1 MKKNIKIWCMLVIFI
16 LNIILAVIPSNNAW
30 AMKKNQYSI
39 IRVDEGIKYLSVYND
54 NILLI
59 NNEGQAILRK
69 DEIDI
74 KIQGNNFRMLAK
86 NLIINDENKIY
97 DVFNEEFLDEET
109 IDKFEDIIIESK
121 NIFVTGA
128 GRSGLAAKAFAM
140 RLMHLGLSAYVVGET
155 ISPAI
160 YEDDCII
167 AISGSGETNT
177 IVSAAKIAKNRGSKV
192 LAVTSYPESTLGK
205 LSDAYVFVKGRTK
218 KEVDDEN
225 YMKRQIHGNYTSL
238 TPLGTAFELT
248 TLVFLDAIVSELM
261 EKMQQTES
269 DLKARHTVLE

>member
-1 MKKNIKIWCMLVIFI
+1 MIYELDKMEIMKTSIRAI
-16 LNIILAVIPSNNAW
+16 L
-30 AMKKNQYSI
+30 
-39 IRVDEGIKYLSVYND
+39 D
-54 NILLI
+54 NI
-59 NNEGQAILRK
+59 ESA
-69 DEIDI
+69 
-74 KIQGNNFRMLAK
+74 
-86 NLIINDENKIY
+86 
-97 DVFNEEFLDEET
+97 EEFLDRES
-109 IDKFEDIIIESK
+109 IDKFESVIINSK

-160 YEDDCII
+160 YADDCIV

-177 IVSAAKIAKNRGSKV
+177 IVSAANIAKNRGSKV
-192 LAVTSYPESTLGK
+192 LALTSYPESTLGQ
-205 LSDAYVFVKGRTK
+205 LCDCFILVKGRTK

>member
-1 MKKNIKIWCMLVIFI
+1 MKTSIKAILDNIK
-16 LNIILAVIPSNNAW
+16 NA
-30 AMKKNQYSI
+30 
-39 IRVDEGIKYLSVYND
+39 
-54 NILLI
+54 
-59 NNEGQAILRK
+59 
-69 DEIDI
+69 
-74 KIQGNNFRMLAK
+74 
-86 NLIINDENKIY
+86 
-97 DVFNEEFLDEET
+97 EEFLDEDE
-109 IDKFEDIIIESK
+109 IEKFENIIIESK

-177 IVSAAKIAKNRGSKV
+177 IVSAARIAKNRGSKV
-192 LAVTSYPESTLGK
+192 LALTSYPESSLGQ
-205 LSDAYVFVKGRTK
+205 LADSYILVKGRTK

-225 YMKRQIHGNYTSL
+225 YIKRQIHGNYTSL

-261 EKMQQTES
+261 EKMHQTES

>member
-1 MKKNIKIWCMLVIFI
+1 MEIMKTSIKAI
-16 LNIILAVIPSNNAW
+16 L
-30 AMKKNQYSI
+30 
-39 IRVDEGIKYLSVYND
+39 D
-54 NILLI
+54 NI
-59 NNEGQAILRK
+59 ESAQ
-69 DEIDI
+69 D
-74 KIQGNNFRMLAK
+74 
-86 NLIINDENKIY
+86 
-97 DVFNEEFLDEET
+97 FLDEDS
-109 IDKFEDIIIESK
+109 IDKFEDIIIGAR

-160 YEDDCII
+160 YADDVIV

-192 LAVTSYPESTLGK
+192 LALTSYPDSTLGQ
-205 LSDAYVFVKGRTK
+205 LADTFILVKGRTK

-261 EKMQQTES
+261 EKMHQTES

>member
-1 MKKNIKIWCMLVIFI
+1 MKTSIK
-16 LNIILAVIPSNNAW
+16 
-30 AMKKNQYSI
+30 
-39 IRVDEGIKYLSVYND
+39 
-54 NILLI
+54 
-59 NNEGQAILRK
+59 AIL
-69 DEIDI
+69 
-74 KIQGNNFRMLAK
+74 
-86 NLIINDENKIY
+86 ENI
-97 DVFNEEFLDEET
+97 ESAQEFLDEKTVDE
-109 IDKFEDIIIESK
+109 FENIIISSN

-140 RLMHLGLSAYVVGET
+140 RLMHLGLSSYVVGET

-160 YEDDCII
+160 NDGDCIV

-177 IVSAAKIAKNRGSKV
+177 IVSAAKIAKTRGSKV
-192 LAVTSYPESTLGK
+192 LAVTSYPESTLGQ
-205 LSDAYVFVKGRTK
+205 LADGYLFVKGRTK

-248 TLVFLDAIVSELM
+248 TLVFLDAVVSELM
-261 EKMQQTES
+261 EKMEQTES

>member
-1 MKKNIKIWCMLVIFI
+1 MKTSIKAI
-16 LNIILAVIPSNNAW
+16 LN
-30 AMKKNQYSI
+30 
-39 IRVDEGIKYLSVYND
+39 
-54 NILLI
+54 NI
-59 NNEGQAILRK
+59 ESA
-69 DEIDI
+69 
-74 KIQGNNFRMLAK
+74 
-86 NLIINDENKIY
+86 
-97 DVFNEEFLDEET
+97 EEYLDEKA
-109 IDKFEDIIIESK
+109 IDEFENIIIGAK

-192 LAVTSYPESTLGK
+192 LALTSYPESSLGQ
-205 LSDAYVFVKGRTK
+205 LADSYILVKGRTK

-225 YMKRQIHGNYTSL
+225 YIKRQIHGNYTSL

>member
-1 MKKNIKIWCMLVIFI
+1 MEIMKTSIKAILDNIKS
-16 LNIILAVIPSNNAW
+16 A
-30 AMKKNQYSI
+30 
-39 IRVDEGIKYLSVYND
+39 
-54 NILLI
+54 
-59 NNEGQAILRK
+59 
-69 DEIDI
+69 
-74 KIQGNNFRMLAK
+74 
-86 NLIINDENKIY
+86 EN
-97 DVFNEEFLDEET
+97 FLDEEA
-109 IDKFEDIIIESK
+109 INKFEDIIIGSN

-160 YEDDCII
+160 NRDDCIV

-177 IVSAAKIAKNRGSKV
+177 IVSAAKIAKTRGSKV
-192 LAVTSYPESTLGK
+192 LALTSYPDSTLGQ
-205 LSDAYVFVKGRTK
+205 LADSYILVKGRTK

-261 EKMQQTES
+261 EKMEQTES

>member
-1 MKKNIKIWCMLVIFI
+1 MIYGLDKMEIMKTSIKAI
-16 LNIILAVIPSNNAW
+16 LN
-30 AMKKNQYSI
+30 
-39 IRVDEGIKYLSVYND
+39 
-54 NILLI
+54 NI
-59 NNEGQAILRK
+59 ERAQ
-69 DEIDI
+69 E
-74 KIQGNNFRMLAK
+74 
-86 NLIINDENKIY
+86 Y
-97 DVFNEEFLDEET
+97 LDEDVVNE
-109 IDKFEDIIIESK
+109 FEEIIMESK

-160 YEDDCII
+160 HADDCII

-177 IVSAAKIAKNRGSKV
+177 IVSAASIAKNRGSKV
-192 LAVTSYPESTLGK
+192 LAVTSYPDSSLGQ
-205 LSDAYVFVKGRTK
+205 LADGYILVKGRTQ
-218 KEVDDEN
+218 KEDDDEN

-261 EKMQQTES
+261 EKMHQTES
-269 DLKARHTVLE
+269 DLKSRHTVLE

>member
-1 MKKNIKIWCMLVIFI
+1 MEIMKTSIKAI
-16 LNIILAVIPSNNAW
+16 LNNIVDAE
-30 AMKKNQYSI
+30 QYL
-39 IRVDEGIKYLSVYND
+39 DKD
-54 NILLI
+54 AI
-59 NNEGQAILRK
+59 NS
-69 DEIDI
+69 
-74 KIQGNNFRMLAK
+74 
-86 NLIINDENKIY
+86 
-97 DVFNEEFLDEET
+97 
-109 IDKFEDIIIESK
+109 FEDTIIAAN

-155 ISPAI
+155 LSPAI
-160 YEDDCII
+160 NEGDCIV

-177 IVSAAKIAKNRGSKV
+177 IVSAAKIAKSRGSKV
-192 LAVTSYPESTLGK
+192 LSLTSYPDSTLGQ
-205 LSDAYVFVKGRTK
+205 LSDSFILVKGRTK

>member
-1 MKKNIKIWCMLVIFI
+1 MEIMKTSIKAI
-16 LNIILAVIPSNNAW
+16 L
-30 AMKKNQYSI
+30 
-39 IRVDEGIKYLSVYND
+39 D
-54 NILLI
+54 NI
-59 NNEGQAILRK
+59 EA
-69 DEIDI
+69 
-74 KIQGNNFRMLAK
+74 A
-86 NLIINDENKIY
+86 
-97 DVFNEEFLDEET
+97 EEYLDEES
-109 IDKFEDIIIESK
+109 IDKFEDIIIGSK
-121 NIFVTGA
+121 NVFVTGA

-160 YEDDCII
+160 YQDDCII

-177 IVSAAKIAKNRGSKV
+177 IVSAANIAKNRGSKV

-205 LSDAYVFVKGRTK
+205 LADCCLLVKGRTK

-225 YMKRQIHGNYTSL
+225 YIKRQIHGNYTSL

-261 EKMQQTES
+261 EKMEQTES

>member
-1 MKKNIKIWCMLVIFI
+1 MEIMKTSIKAILDNIKS
-16 LNIILAVIPSNNAW
+16 AED
-30 AMKKNQYSI
+30 Y
-39 IRVDEGIKYLSVYND
+39 
-54 NILLI
+54 
-59 NNEGQAILRK
+59 
-69 DEIDI
+69 
-74 KIQGNNFRMLAK
+74 
-86 NLIINDENKIY
+86 
-97 DVFNEEFLDEET
+97 LDEEA
-109 IDKFEDIIIESK
+109 IEKFEDIIIDSK

-177 IVSAAKIAKNRGSKV
+177 IVSAVRIAKNRGSKV
-192 LAVTSYPESTLGK
+192 LALTSYPDSTLGQ
-205 LSDAYVFVKGRTK
+205 LADSYILVKGRTK

-248 TLVFLDAIVSELM
+248 TLGFLDAIVSELM

>member
-1 MKKNIKIWCMLVIFI
+1 MIYGLDKMEIMKTSIRAI
-16 LNIILAVIPSNNAW
+16 LN
-30 AMKKNQYSI
+30 
-39 IRVDEGIKYLSVYND
+39 
-54 NILLI
+54 NI
-59 NNEGQAILRK
+59 ESAQ
-69 DEIDI
+69 
-74 KIQGNNFRMLAK
+74 
-86 NLIINDENKIY
+86 
-97 DVFNEEFLDEET
+97 EFLDEKA
-109 IDKFEDIIIESK
+109 IDEFEDIIIESK

-192 LAVTSYPESTLGK
+192 LALTSYPDSTLGQ
-205 LSDAYVFVKGRTK
+205 LADSYILVKGRTK

-225 YMKRQIHGNYTSL
+225 YIKRQIHGNYTSL

-261 EKMQQTES
+261 EKMHQTES

>member
-1 MKKNIKIWCMLVIFI
+1 MKTSIKAILDNIKS
-16 LNIILAVIPSNNAW
+16 AED
-30 AMKKNQYSI
+30 Y
-39 IRVDEGIKYLSVYND
+39 
-54 NILLI
+54 
-59 NNEGQAILRK
+59 
-69 DEIDI
+69 
-74 KIQGNNFRMLAK
+74 
-86 NLIINDENKIY
+86 
-97 DVFNEEFLDEET
+97 LDEEA
-109 IDKFEDIIIESK
+109 IEKFEDIIIESK

-192 LAVTSYPESTLGK
+192 LALTSYPDSTLGQ
-205 LSDAYVFVKGRTK
+205 LADSYILVKGRTK

-269 DLKARHTVLE
+269 DLNAIHTVLE

>member
-1 MKKNIKIWCMLVIFI
+1 MEIMKTSIRAI
-16 LNIILAVIPSNNAW
+16 L
-30 AMKKNQYSI
+30 
-39 IRVDEGIKYLSVYND
+39 D
-54 NILLI
+54 NI
-59 NNEGQAILRK
+59 ESA
-69 DEIDI
+69 ES
-74 KIQGNNFRMLAK
+74 
-86 NLIINDENKIY
+86 
-97 DVFNEEFLDEET
+97 VLDEKA
-109 IDKFEDIIIESK
+109 IDEFEDVIIAAE
-121 NIFVTGA
+121 NVFVTGA

-160 YEDDCII
+160 NEADCII

-192 LAVTSYPESTLGK
+192 LAVTSYPESTLGQ
-205 LSDAYVFVKGRTK
+205 LADGYLFVKGRTK
-218 KEVDDEN
+218 QEVDDEN

-261 EKMQQTES
+261 EKMEQTES

>member
-1 MKKNIKIWCMLVIFI
+1 MKTSIHAILDNIKS
-16 LNIILAVIPSNNAW
+16 AED
-30 AMKKNQYSI
+30 Y
-39 IRVDEGIKYLSVYND
+39 
-54 NILLI
+54 
-59 NNEGQAILRK
+59 
-69 DEIDI
+69 
-74 KIQGNNFRMLAK
+74 
-86 NLIINDENKIY
+86 
-97 DVFNEEFLDEET
+97 LDEEA
-109 IDKFEDIIIESK
+109 IEKFEDIIIESK

-192 LAVTSYPESTLGK
+192 LALTSYPDSTLGQ
-205 LSDAYVFVKGRTK
+205 LCDSYILVKGRTK

-225 YMKRQIHGNYTSL
+225 YIKRQIHGNYTSL

-261 EKMQQTES
+261 EKMHQTES

>member
-1 MKKNIKIWCMLVIFI
+1 MEIMKTSIKAI
-16 LNIILAVIPSNNAW
+16 LNNIQNA
-30 AMKKNQYSI
+30 
-39 IRVDEGIKYLSVYND
+39 
-54 NILLI
+54 
-59 NNEGQAILRK
+59 
-69 DEIDI
+69 
-74 KIQGNNFRMLAK
+74 
-86 NLIINDENKIY
+86 
-97 DVFNEEFLDEET
+97 EEYLDEKA
-109 IDKFEDIIIESK
+109 IDEFENVIIQSK

-160 YEDDCII
+160 YEDDCIV

-192 LAVTSYPESTLGK
+192 LALTSYPESSLGQ
-205 LSDAYVFVKGRTK
+205 LADTYILVKGRTK
-218 KEVDDEN
+218 KEEDDEN

>member
-1 MKKNIKIWCMLVIFI
+1 MILGLGKMEIMKTSIKAI
-16 LNIILAVIPSNNAW
+16 LNNIVDAE
-30 AMKKNQYSI
+30 QYL
-39 IRVDEGIKYLSVYND
+39 DKD
-54 NILLI
+54 AI
-59 NNEGQAILRK
+59 NS
-69 DEIDI
+69 
-74 KIQGNNFRMLAK
+74 
-86 NLIINDENKIY
+86 
-97 DVFNEEFLDEET
+97 
-109 IDKFEDIIIESK
+109 FEDTIIAAN

-160 YEDDCII
+160 NEGDCIV

-177 IVSAAKIAKNRGSKV
+177 IVSAAKIAKSRGSKV
-192 LAVTSYPESTLGK
+192 LSLTSYPDSTLGQ
-205 LSDAYVFVKGRTK
+205 LSDSFILVKGRTK

>member
-1 MKKNIKIWCMLVIFI
+1 MKTSIK
-16 LNIILAVIPSNNAW
+16 
-30 AMKKNQYSI
+30 
-39 IRVDEGIKYLSVYND
+39 
-54 NILLI
+54 
-59 NNEGQAILRK
+59 AIL
-69 DEIDI
+69 
-74 KIQGNNFRMLAK
+74 
-86 NLIINDENKIY
+86 ENI
-97 DVFNEEFLDEET
+97 ESAQEFLDEKTVDE
-109 IDKFEDIIIESK
+109 FENIIISSN

-140 RLMHLGLSAYVVGET
+140 RLMHLGLSSYVVGET

-160 YEDDCII
+160 NDGDCIV

-177 IVSAAKIAKNRGSKV
+177 IVSAAKIAKTRGSKV
-192 LAVTSYPESTLGK
+192 LAVTSYPESTLGQ
-205 LSDAYVFVKGRTK
+205 LADGYIFVKGRTK

-261 EKMQQTES
+261 EKMEQTES

>member
-1 MKKNIKIWCMLVIFI
+1 MKTSIKAI
-16 LNIILAVIPSNNAW
+16 L
-30 AMKKNQYSI
+30 
-39 IRVDEGIKYLSVYND
+39 D
-54 NILLI
+54 NI
-59 NNEGQAILRK
+59 ESAQ
-69 DEIDI
+69 
-74 KIQGNNFRMLAK
+74 
-86 NLIINDENKIY
+86 
-97 DVFNEEFLDEET
+97 EFLDEQAIEE
-109 IDKFEDIIIESK
+109 FENIIIESK

-160 YEDDCII
+160 YGDDCIV

-177 IVSAAKIAKNRGSKV
+177 IVSAAKIAKKRGSKV
-192 LAVTSYPESTLGK
+192 LALTSYPESTLGQ
-205 LSDAYVFVKGRTK
+205 LADSFILVKGRTK

-225 YMKRQIHGNYTSL
+225 YMKRQIYGNYTSL

-261 EKMQQTES
+261 EKMHQTES

>member
-1 MKKNIKIWCMLVIFI
+1 MKTSIEAILDNIKS
-16 LNIILAVIPSNNAW
+16 A
-30 AMKKNQYSI
+30 
-39 IRVDEGIKYLSVYND
+39 
-54 NILLI
+54 
-59 NNEGQAILRK
+59 
-69 DEIDI
+69 
-74 KIQGNNFRMLAK
+74 
-86 NLIINDENKIY
+86 
-97 DVFNEEFLDEET
+97 EEYLDEEI
-109 IDKFEDIIIESK
+109 IDQFEDIIIESK
-121 NIFVTGA
+121 NVFVTGA

-140 RLMHLGLSAYVVGET
+140 RLMHLGVSAYVVGET

-177 IVSAAKIAKNRGSKV
+177 IVSAARIAKNRGSKV
-192 LAVTSYPESTLGK
+192 LAVTSYPESTLGQ
-205 LSDAYVFVKGRTK
+205 LADSHLLVKGRTK

-225 YMKRQIHGNYTSL
+225 YIKRQIHGNYTSL

-261 EKMQQTES
+261 EKMHQTES

>member
-1 MKKNIKIWCMLVIFI
+1 MKTSIK
-16 LNIILAVIPSNNAW
+16 
-30 AMKKNQYSI
+30 
-39 IRVDEGIKYLSVYND
+39 
-54 NILLI
+54 
-59 NNEGQAILRK
+59 AIL
-69 DEIDI
+69 
-74 KIQGNNFRMLAK
+74 
-86 NLIINDENKIY
+86 ENIEMA
-97 DVFNEEFLDEET
+97 EEYLDEKT
-109 IDKFEDIIIESK
+109 IDEFEDIII
-121 NIFVTGA
+121 NANNVFVTGA

-160 YEDDCII
+160 NKGDCII

-177 IVSAAKIAKNRGSKV
+177 IVSAAKIAKDRGSDV

-205 LSDAYVFVKGRTK
+205 LADGYLFVKGRTK
-218 KEVDDEN
+218 QEVDDEN

-261 EKMQQTES
+261 EKMEQTES

>member
-1 MKKNIKIWCMLVIFI
+1 MEIMKTSIKAI
-16 LNIILAVIPSNNAW
+16 L
-30 AMKKNQYSI
+30 
-39 IRVDEGIKYLSVYND
+39 D
-54 NILLI
+54 NIVS
-59 NNEGQAILRK
+59 A
-69 DEIDI
+69 
-74 KIQGNNFRMLAK
+74 
-86 NLIINDENKIY
+86 
-97 DVFNEEFLDEET
+97 EEFLDEEA
-109 IDKFEDIIIESK
+109 IDKFEDIIIGSK

-160 YEDDCII
+160 YEDDCIV

-192 LAVTSYPESTLGK
+192 LALTSYPDSTLGQ
-205 LSDAYVFVKGRTK
+205 LCDSYILVKGRTK

-261 EKMQQTES
+261 EKMHQTES